1 MLKLIKKG
9 NSLLVQGE
17 NNSFYPNDG
26 DNSYPLNSITLVID
40 ESDMVTFR
48 SVATNDVLFSGLIK
62 DITINGSAVTKDNII
77 QKFDEISN
85 ASTGGGSSS
94 AVNSV
99 NGMTG
104 DVVIDIPDTSTLATK
119 EEVNTLSTTVEE
131 LSGEVAVNKTDIQT
145 IKTKQTEDGTKINSL
160 VNDVGNAQNDISVIE
175 VDVADINRELRKKQ
189 DKLVSGTN
197 IKTINNESILGSGN
211 IEITG
216 GGGSS
221 AKEWVLNNVDFL
233 SELTDFSI
241 CFMYKTYIVDGINY
255 NDIKLGDI
263 LVDKSGNKTVIT
275 MKDKLC
281 LYGNFQYFFN
291 GDSQQINMSRAVSIR
306 RINDTSVNVTVKT
319 TLPQKYKGKKMY
331 YGVDSETL
339 DKIFGATNY
348 FRGYGNYDIV
358 PSNFNYFGVGVLGN
372 ILINKE
378 ETLTSSDYNALN
390 TAFYVN
396 TGTEYNS
403 SMRGTKIVSSPKN
416 LDYFI
421 VTNGSSIC
429 TTDSNGNW
437 VFMLNSEFEASTF
450 YNSSIYCVEDRTI
463 VKQTY
468 ELGCTLEVGK
478 TYVFYSENNGDSY
491 ALSGLEYST
500 PQPSVISYKENV
512 QTEVSNQLYNISND
526 KIYNIRNEAN
536 EWVGTQAQY
545 DALKNKKDYII
556 YYITE

>member
-85 ASTGGGSSS
+85 AST
-94 AVNSV
+94 VNSV

-145 IKTKQTEDGTKINSL
+145 IKTKQTEDGAKIASL
-160 VNDVGNAQNDISVIE
+160 VNDVTDVQNDISTLE
-175 VDVADINRELRKKQ
+175 VDVADINRNMDRELGKKQ

-216 GGGSS
+216 GSGGGSS
-221 AKEWVLNNVDFL
+221 AKEWTFPNTYFDYNTSGKTGDYMFNDF
-233 SELTDFSI
+233 
-241 CFMYKTYIVDGINY
+241 
-255 NDIKLGDI
+255 DITISFDEVKLGDI
-263 LVDKSGNKTVIT
+263 LIDSNNNKVVVTTISANY
-275 MKDKLC
+275 K
-281 LYGNFQYFFN
+281 YGIF
-291 GDSQQINMSRAVSIR
+291 SPSESTINSRAQRLVGIYRKSDKTTLR
-306 RINDTSVNVTVKT
+306 LRT
-319 TLPQKYKGKKMY
+319 TLPQKDESSSMH
-331 YGVDSETL
+331 YGVDSNTL
-339 DKIFGATNY
+339 FNLGQITESYKKITLTPEEN
-348 FRGYGNYDIV
+348 
-358 PSNFNYFGVGVLGN
+358 PNFNGVSINTKTNATVVEPVSSGN
-372 ILINKE
+372 NNGLLIG
-378 ETLTSSDYNALN
+378 
-390 TAFYVN
+390 FYVYN
-396 TGTEYNS
+396 TEHPNNECIATKITESHANLYNYIVLDGHTIVNTDASGNWKVEPSDTMSFMGYDSLIVLCVTDNYQEIKSEYSTEY
-403 SMRGTKIVSSPKN
+403 
-416 LDYFI
+416 F
-421 VTNGSSIC
+421 
-429 TTDSNGNW
+429 
-437 VFMLNSEFEASTF
+437 
-450 YNSSIYCVEDRTI
+450 
-463 VKQTY
+463 
-468 ELGCTLEVGK
+468 TLEVGK
-478 TYVFYSENNGDSY
+478 EYIFKSSNIFGENLFGMCQCDYADVSFIETKSCVDSD
-491 ALSGLEYST
+491 A
-500 PQPSVISYKENV
+500 
-512 QTEVSNQLYNISND
+512 SNQLYNNHNN
-526 KIYNIRNEAN
+526 KQYMIRNEAN

-545 DALKNKKDYII
+545 DALTSKKDYII